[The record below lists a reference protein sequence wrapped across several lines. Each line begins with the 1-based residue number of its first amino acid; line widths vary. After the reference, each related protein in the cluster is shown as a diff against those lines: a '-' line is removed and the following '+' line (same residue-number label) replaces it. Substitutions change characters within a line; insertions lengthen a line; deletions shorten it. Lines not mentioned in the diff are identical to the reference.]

1 MTEPRP
7 TRVDGRETID
17 RLLEFAER
25 ELNEVGAVRFQLSRV
40 LNAAGVS
47 KSSAYHHFG
56 SREGILAAVEMKM
69 VTEQVV
75 NNNKL
80 IRAYVESLPA
90 DQSATEF
97 LRLLVTSSRD
107 NAGVE
112 ARRRRATTLVAAQSS
127 PLLAEIV
134 RDTQRE
140 GADYL
145 VGTLEIVVE
154 RGFVSPTAP
163 LRGIA
168 HWIISST
175 FGRILIDFAADTAV
189 DEDWEEVTFLAL
201 CALLRPNS

>member
-112 ARRRRATTLVAAQSS
+112 ARRRRATTLVAAQDS
-127 PLLAEIV
+127 PLIAEIV
-134 RDTQRE
+134 RDTQRD

-145 VGTLEIVVE
+145 VGTLELVVE

-168 HWIISST
+168 HWIMSST

-189 DEDWEEVTFLAL
+189 DEDWEEATFVAL